1 MKSGLKKLMV
11 ALLSLTMATGVMAGN
26 WINFSNYTE
35 VTSIAVR
42 NGNEV
47 WVAAKGGLLM
57 YNQTSGEK
65 TYFIKGPDEL
75 PSLAIE
81 RVRVHPQTNDIW
93 IGTYDNGIAYV
104 HNGTWTHLPFPEHDA
119 RLYEMKI
126 ADNGDV
132 WAATTRGLYRCRN
145 NQYTSFLTS
154 APQSVSLCWDFDFLP
169 NGKIL
174 GAFFKPFIF
183 DPATNENHMLTS
195 TTFAYGSS
203 SVTVKNDSVFY
214 FSTDHGDLAEFHDTT
229 EVDTVHLGAE
239 AKDILFSAAGDK
251 FLLESKVIL
260 QLVGGVFTPWNVAN
274 GNATAI
280 VEGNNIFWVGTS
292 NDYGQILRTTT
303 LGQAFLVDLRH
314 SDITSN
320 WVRSINASNDGNILI
335 THDKGVQK
343 YDLTTRTFTD
353 SWGLNTGYE
362 NFNEAI
368 ELNGKLYAGTSN
380 SYLYEFVSSD
390 SFRILGN
397 GILPDNEVSH
407 LAKDNQGNLWL
418 CGPGYIAKY
427 NGNNFTIYN
436 STNNANL
443 TTNLYLRDIHFDVTR
458 NVVWVSSFEG
468 IFKIQNGALSFY
480 NATTP
485 GIQQYY
491 DVVEM
496 ITEDDQHNIWFGTVY
511 GGIIKFDG
519 TSFSTMVL
527 PETAGNQ
534 YVTGIQFDGNT
545 MYVSDNLHG
554 IWKYENNQ
562 WDSLTIR
569 NSRLTNNFITGLYMD
584 AQKNLWAGNL
594 LYGVDVYNKNGVT
607 LSVNDAIDVPVFTTY
622 PNPSRGM
629 FVIESTGTM
638 EMELEV
644 LSAEGKL
651 VYNSRVEGAKVTI
664 DLAGQPAGLYICKVK
679 SAQGIQTLKLILQ

>member
-11 ALLSLTMATGVMAGN
+11 AILSLTTATGVMAGN

-65 TYFIKGPDEL
+65 TFFIKSENEL
-75 PSLAIE
+75 PSLAVE

-93 IGTYDNGIAYV
+93 IGTYDNGLAYV
-104 HNGTWTHLPFPEHDA
+104 HNGTWTHLPFPEYDA

-126 ADNGDV
+126 STNGDV

-154 APQSVSLCWDFDFLP
+154 AQQGMSLCWDFDFLP

-183 DPATNENHMLTS
+183 DPATNENYMLTS
-195 TTFAYGSS
+195 TTFAYSTS
-203 SVTVKNDSVFY
+203 SVAVKNDSVFF
-214 FSTDHGDLAEFHDTT
+214 FSSDHGDLAEFHDTT
-229 EVDTVHLGAE
+229 EVDTTHLGAE
-239 AKDILFSAAGDK
+239 AKEMLFSVSGDK
-251 FLLESKVIL
+251 FLLESKEIL
-260 QLVGGVFTPWNVAN
+260 QVAGGVFMPWNVAA

-280 VEGNNIFWVGTS
+280 TEAPNGFWVGT
-292 NDYGQILRTTT
+292 NNEYGEMFNATA
-303 LGQAFLVDLRH
+303 LGQAFPVSLRH
-314 SDITSN
+314 SDIHSN
-320 WVRSINASNDGNILI
+320 WVRAINSSDDGNVLI
-335 THDKGVQK
+335 THTKGVQK
-343 YDLTTRTFTD
+343 YDLVTRSFTD
-353 SWGLNTGYE
+353 SWAIPNGFINLH
-362 NFNEAI
+362 EAI
-368 ELNGKLYAGTSN
+368 ELNGKLYAATSN
-380 SYLYEFVSSD
+380 SYLYEFTGPTTFNV
-390 SFRILGN
+390 LGN
-397 GILPDNEVSH
+397 GVLPDNEV
-407 LAKDNQGNLWL
+407 LRITKDNAGNLWL
-418 CGPGYIAKY
+418 CGPGYVAKY
-427 NGNNFTIYN
+427 DGNSFTIYN

-443 TTNLYLRDIHFDVTR
+443 TTNLYLRDIHFDATR
-458 NVVWVSSFEG
+458 NAVWVTSFDG
-468 IFKIQNGALSFY
+468 IFKIQNGTVSFY
-480 NATTP
+480 NENTP

-511 GGIIKFDG
+511 GGILKYDG
-519 TSFSTMVL
+519 TSFSTMLL

-534 YVTGIQFDGNT
+534 YVTGIQFDGSI

-569 NSRLTNNFITGLYMD
+569 NSKLTNNNVSSLYMD

-594 LYGVDVYNKNGVT
+594 AYGVDVYNKNGVT
-607 LSVNDAIDVPVFTTY
+607 LSANDAIKGPEFTIY
-622 PNPSRGM
+622 PNPSRGI
-629 FVIESTGTM
+629 FVIESAIEGEVELKVFSTDGRLVHQSIQQGTKAA
-638 EMELEV
+638 V
-644 LSAEGKL
+644 DLS
-651 VYNSRVEGAKVTI
+651 
-664 DLAGQPAGLYICKVK
+664 GQPTGMYVCKIK
-679 SAQGIQTLKLILQ
+679 SAAGIRALKLMLQ